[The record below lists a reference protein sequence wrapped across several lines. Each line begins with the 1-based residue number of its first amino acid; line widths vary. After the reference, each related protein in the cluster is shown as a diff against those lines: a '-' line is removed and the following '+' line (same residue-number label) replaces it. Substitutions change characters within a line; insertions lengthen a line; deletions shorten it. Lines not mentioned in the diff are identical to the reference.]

1 MSLLGAPARDLG
13 EHRLKDLTAPQ
24 RLYQLLV
31 EGLADSFPPPRTLD
45 AGSTN
50 LPVQPTALVG
60 RERELETPAGCWQGK
75 THAC

>member
-1 MSLLGAPARDLG
+1 MSQTTFDLVDAPARDLG

-45 AGSTN
+45 AGITN
-50 LPVQPTALVG
+50 LPVQPTPLVG
-60 RERELETPAGCWQGK
+60 RERELEDARGLL
-75 THAC
+75 AR